1 MQHFSPQRLIHCPPD
16 SITDDQF
23 ESKLAANHSGRLLN
37 YSNTADETSKQGV
50 SIMCNYIQV
59 LNLSR
64 DLFLF
69 HTVLEEV
76 FEGEIGQTG
85 GKLTLGECFVTFSA
99 CISCR
104 KVLTTTRSC
113 VCCSD
118 LV

>member
-16 SITDDQF
+16 SITDDPF
-23 ESKLAANHSGRLLN
+23 ESKLAANHSGGLQN
-37 YSNTADETSKQGV
+37 YSNTTDETSKQGV
-50 SIMCNYIQV
+50 SIMCNYIH
-59 LNLSR
+59 
-64 DLFLF
+64 F
-69 HTVLEEV
+69 HTVLEKV
-76 FEGEIGQTG
+76 FEGEIGQTV